1 MTKPGAIDLDEMAA
15 TLLTAFPKLDVLDQR
30 LSLEL
35 YRMLAEGRP
44 VARGDLARRLGIP
57 HETVDRI
64 LDVWPGVFSDS
75 DNRIVGYWGLSLAS
89 AYSGPHRVT
98 IDGRSLSA
106 WCAWDTIFLPELLGR
121 TVLVETAS
129 PDERAPVRLTVTPE
143 RVEHVEPGE
152 ATMSFLLPDATAIQK
167 DVVTSFCHFVHFFP
181 SRQAGE
187 NWTVRHPGT
196 FILSIG
202 DAHALARRKNA
213 AQYRETFRLRRSTAG
228 ATAAASFE

>member
-1 MTKPGAIDLDEMAA
+1 M
-15 TLLTAFPKLDVLDQR
+15 
-30 LSLEL
+30 
-35 YRMLAEGRP
+35 
-44 VARGDLARRLGIP
+44 
-57 HETVDRI
+57 
-64 LDVWPGVFSDS
+64 
-75 DNRIVGYWGLSLAS
+75 
-89 AYSGPHRVT
+89 

-106 WCAWDTIFLPELLGR
+106 WCAWDTLFQPELLGR

-143 RVEHVEPGE
+143 RVELLEPAE

-187 NWTVRHPGT
+187 SWAVRHPGT

-202 DAHALARRKNA
+202 DAHALGSRKNA
-213 AQYRETFRLRRSTAG
+213 AQYRETLRQLRSFAG
-228 ATAAASFE
+228 AKSGALF

>member
-75 DNRIVGYWGLSLAS
+75 DNQIVGYWGLSLAS

-98 IDGRSLSA
+98 IDAGAS
-106 WCAWDTIFLPELLGR
+106 LLG
-121 TVLVETAS
+121 A
-129 PDERAPVRLTVTPE
+129 
-143 RVEHVEPGE
+143 
-152 ATMSFLLPDATAIQK
+152 
-167 DVVTSFCHFVHFFP
+167 
-181 SRQAGE
+181 
-187 NWTVRHPGT
+187 PGT
-196 FILSIG
+196 PFSCLNCSG
-202 DAHALARRKNA
+202 AL
-213 AQYRETFRLRRSTAG
+213 FWLRRPARTSALRC
-228 ATAAASFE
+228 A